1 MSSSSLRVSNVTVD
15 KAVRTAE
22 TKIFNELP
30 VATAVND
37 ESFINFNDISPI
49 DKQRIITPGEAVSM
63 AKSGLVIVDYTRPV
77 AAMSPSDP
85 FTLLFGMVNTQ
96 VSADILVS
104 IFNLSST
111 TPSRLIRVI
120 RTGINVLAS
129 PLVDTILGTTAVVAP
144 SGVKY
149 VYFQVN
155 GIDGNDVV
163 GGDNS
168 TKTPAFLTNSDWSF
182 VVSLKSDKRVC
193 FNVLSKI

>member
-22 TKIFNELP
+22 TKIVNELP

-49 DKQRIITPGEAVSM
+49 DKQRIITQGEAVSM
-63 AKSGLVIVDYTRPV
+63 AKSGLVIVDYTRP
-77 AAMSPSDP
+77 ADMTPSDP

-129 PLVDTILGTTAVVAP
+129 PDTILGTTAVVAP
-144 SGVKY
+144 TVVKY

-155 GIDGNDVV
+155 GIDGTGVV

-168 TKTPAFLTNSDWSF
+168 TKTPAFVTNSDWSF

-193 FNVLSKI
+193 FNVLV